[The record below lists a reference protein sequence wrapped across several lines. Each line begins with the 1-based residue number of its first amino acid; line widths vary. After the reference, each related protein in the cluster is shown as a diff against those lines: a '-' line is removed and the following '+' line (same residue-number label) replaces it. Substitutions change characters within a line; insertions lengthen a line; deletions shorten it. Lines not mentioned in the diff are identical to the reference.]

1 MVKHIQTI
9 LGLLLTD
16 FLSVFDDFA
25 RLALTGLI
33 IESKFGNGLY
43 FLGQLF
49 QKSDTLKFLVTANK
63 NSSRRFIYIFHSVYF

>member
-49 QKSDTLKFLVTANK
+49 QKSDTLKFLVTADK
-63 NSSRRFIYIFHSVYF
+63 NFSFRLFLVKE